1 MKTSPYEVGINEN
14 DTSITKI
21 TGIFRCKLLEGVENI
36 FESRCWF
43 LK

>member
-1 MKTSPYEVGINEN
+1 MKTSPYEIGIKEN
-14 DTSITKI
+14 ATSNVRI